1 MRFQWPTAV
10 LILAIIAVQCGSAAE
25 DAGWDNGDV
34 DGDLQRLGESL
45 QSGAKAPGTDLA
57 EQNEQLQGA
66 IAAIQNGTPPSGMEG
81 MMGGAP
87 AEEEASAP
95 GASAPAASSAQ
106 SESAA
111 ISKGIKMAM
120 TSVKPL
126 MDKYV
131 ATARAL
137 TDKYTKLQ
145 EDYKDVKAKLDAA
158 PKEADILARI
168 AAAVKEKE
176 DDLRIKCD
184 AEIKKQ
190 TDYIEHLKS
199 GGGSSLAKVTAELEE
214 AKAFEETS
222 KADFKVQLKMAK
234 TKAEAN
240 MELLHDQLRQMMI
253 EQLQKRDRVL
263 ALKEEKRQKADIAAK
278 QAAEL
283 EQKRAASD
291 AADEDAAFQ
300 RAQEIKDKKNA
311 LEEVKTKSAASAE
324 VKLLN
329 RDQIMRKARTAMDAA
344 RHAARMARTFV
355 RSTAQNVDDARL
367 KAAKENAVQDVAALA
382 KLRHHED
389 LAQDTVTSADE
400 KKEKI
405 AQFEFSAKDHLNAA
419 ETRQALARKRNR
431 WSARHANTLRA
442 LAEKA
447 RDKAELLKSE
457 AVRVARDTGLPA
469 PKLVIPPA
477 PATIDTSVAHTPSAS
492 EVRKAEAAV
501 DSSEALETKQEEAT
515 EAEQEA
521 EAEKVATPE
530 KIEEKKADV
539 EKELE
544 KVGVTPEKEEPEE
557 VIQATGMKPA
567 GEEKSPDSSDEG
579 HTAREAIRERTKRV
593 AKEIKDEID
602 KTKKSAAVEAAGG
615 KTKEDAEFAAE
626 VSNGIAK
633 AVDADNAEAQKQIK
647 KDEKVALGL
656 KPGESKKTAITKI
669 QAAAA
674 EAVLKSTLAQA
685 KLAKAKMLRKQAR
698 RQLKKEGTAIPKQL
712 KPAFLKPVEKK
723 AEQAAKESAAAAK
736 AAAATTEKVKE
747 EVAEGKP
754 VEMVWTWF

>member
-1 MRFQWPTAV
+1 
-10 LILAIIAVQCGSAAE
+10 
-25 DAGWDNGDV
+25 V
-34 DGDLQRLGESL
+34 DGDLHRLGESL
-45 QSGAKAPGTDLA
+45 QSGAKAPGTELA

-66 IAAIQNGTPPSGMEG
+66 IAAIENGTPPSGMEG

-95 GASAPAASSAQ
+95 GAAAPAAASSAQ

-145 EDYKDVKAKLDAA
+145 EDYKSIKAKLDAA
-158 PKEADILARI
+158 PKEEEILARI

-176 DDLRIKCD
+176 DGLRVKCD

-199 GGGSSLAKVTAELEE
+199 GGGSTLAKVTADLAE

-222 KADFKVQLKMAK
+222 KSDFKVQLKMAK

-283 EQKRAASD
+283 EQKRAASN

-300 RAQEIKDKKNA
+300 RAQEIKDKKDA
-311 LEEVKTKSAASAE
+311 LQEVRAKSAASAE

-389 LAQDTVTSADE
+389 LAQDTVSSANE

-419 ETRQALARKRNR
+419 ETRQALTRKRNR
-431 WSARHANTLRA
+431 WDARHANTLRT

-457 AVRVARDTGLPA
+457 AIRVARDSGLPA
-469 PKLVIPPA
+469 PTLVIPPA
-477 PATIDTSVAHTPSAS
+477 PAQIDTTVAHTPSAA
-492 EVRKAEAAV
+492 EVRRAENDV
-501 DSSEALETKQEEAT
+501 DGAEKLETKQEQNT
-515 EAEQEA
+515 EAEEEK

-530 KIEEKKADV
+530 KIEEKKVAV
-539 EKELE
+539 EEELT
-544 KVGVTPEKEEPEE
+544 KAGVTSDTEEPEA
-557 VIQATGMKPA
+557 VVAATGMKAA
-567 GEEKSPDSSDEG
+567 GEEKSEDSSEEG
-579 HTAREAIRERTKRV
+579 HKTREAIRERTERV
-593 AKEIKDEID
+593 TTEIKAEID
-602 KTKKSAAVEAAGG
+602 KTKKDAAVEAAGG
-615 KTKEDAEFAAE
+615 KSEEDAKTAGKVAE
-626 VSNGIAK
+626 DIAK
-633 AVDADNAEAQKQIK
+633 AVDEDNKDAQKQIA
-647 KDEKVALGL
+647 KDEKVAMGL
-656 KPGESKKTAITKI
+656 KPGDTKKTAITKI

-685 KLAKAKMLRKQAR
+685 KLAKAKILRKQAR
-698 RQLKKEGTAIPKQL
+698 KELKREGATVPTQL

-723 AEQAAKESAAAAK
+723 AAQAAKESAAAAK
-736 AAAATTEKVKE
+736 AAAASTEKVKE
-747 EVAEGKP
+747 EKANEPAEIQ
-754 VEMVWTWF
+754 WSWF